1 MDFITPLPHIVR
13 IPSPSLRDEGQGA
26 EQGIG
31 ADPRGGPPS
40 AGLSDP
46 VRPSSRS
53 ASQASCFIAVV
64 TMYFHFPTDLA
75 LCFYYSL

>member
-1 MDFITPLPHIVR
+1 MDFITPLPHVPR
-13 IPSPSLRDEGQGA
+13 IPSPSLRDEGRGA
-26 EQGIG
+26 
-31 ADPRGGPPS
+31 RHWGGPPS

-53 ASQASCFIAVV
+53 ASQASCFIAVA